1 VAQSD
6 WNGHFRCGHISVED
20 IHLLLWRIAAGWLTK
35 KGHRVNNWKRRWF
48 ELFVDY
54 SAGEYVQDG
63 NALCV
68 LRYFCVR
75 RP

>member
-1 VAQSD
+1 MAPY
-6 WNGHFRCGHISVED
+6 RCGNISVED
-20 IHLLLWRIAAGWLTK
+20 IHLLLWHIAAGWLTK

-63 NALCV
+63 HALFGASFHYFGV
-68 LRYFCVR
+68 LR
-75 RP
+75 P